1 MRPAFAL
8 RLAHELPASSISVN
22 RPVISTSMLLSG
34 GKVTLWQLSR
44 KAREIMESKLREYLA
59 NERTYLAWLRTAI
72 AVIAFGFVLDRFSL
86 YIRHFTPAAIP
97 EPEHLDTSLIG
108 TGLMWIGTL
117 LMPTALF
124 HFLAVQRDIDQP
136 LRTRSHLWLVIG
148 FGSLVTLIAFY
159 LSLTLTR
166 MGHV

>member
-8 RLAHELPASSISVN
+8 RLAHELPASNISVN

-34 GKVTLWQLSR
+34 GKVMLWQLSR

-59 NERTYLAWLRTAI
+59 NERTTAI

-86 YIRHFTPAAIP
+86 YIRHFSPAAIP
-97 EPEHLDTSLIG
+97 EAEHLDTSLIG